1 MKAIIIA
8 VGDEL
13 ISGATLD
20 TNSAC
25 LAAELARRGI
35 AAKAHWTI
43 GDDEDAIADAIA
55 RAASSAELVIVSGGL
70 GPTADDLTRQG
81 LARAAGAELVLN
93 EKCLARIE
101 DFFRVRGRQMQPSNR
116 IQAMIPAGAEPL
128 ENATG
133 TAPGMAVKVGGA
145 RVFVLPGVPNE
156 MKTMFETQVAPRLPQ
171 LGHVILSRAIH
182 TFGLGES
189 EISSKIADLMR
200 RDANPLAGT
209 TVAAGLVT
217 VRITSSAESDKDA
230 QGLAE
235 AVAREIK
242 KRLGRQVV
250 GEGDATMASVVGGL
264 LRNRKEHLATAES
277 CTGGLVGQLI
287 TSVPGSSDYY
297 LGGVVAYANQVKQ
310 DSLGVGKEL
319 IAARG
324 AVSEQVAAAM
334 AEGCR
339 ERFRSDWALS
349 VTGIAGPDGG
359 TDEKPVGLVYIG
371 LAGPSG
377 TRVHKHIFPGDRE
390 TIRLRTALAALNYLR
405 LAMLG

>member
-1 MKAIIIA
+1 
-8 VGDEL
+8 
-13 ISGATLD
+13 
-20 TNSAC
+20 
-25 LAAELARRGI
+25 
-35 AAKAHWTI
+35 
-43 GDDEDAIADAIA
+43 
-55 RAASSAELVIVSGGL
+55 
-70 GPTADDLTRQG
+70 
-81 LARAAGAELVLN
+81 
-93 EKCLARIE
+93 
-101 DFFRVRGRQMQPSNR
+101 
-116 IQAMIPAGAEPL
+116 
-128 ENATG
+128 
-133 TAPGMAVKVGGA
+133 
-145 RVFVLPGVPNE
+145 
-156 MKTMFETQVAPRLPQ
+156 MFETQVAPRLPR